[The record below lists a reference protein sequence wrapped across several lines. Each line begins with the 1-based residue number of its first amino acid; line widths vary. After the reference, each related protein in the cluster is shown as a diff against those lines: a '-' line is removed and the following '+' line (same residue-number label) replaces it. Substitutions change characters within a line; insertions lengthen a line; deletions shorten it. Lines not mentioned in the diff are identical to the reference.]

1 MVVGDYDI
9 VNVFVVPAE
18 AEPPLL
24 IDADAELAGAAAFEG
39 FETVAG
45 WVAQVGEGAGL
56 VEHVELAPGG
66 GLDVG
71 RELA

>member
-1 MVVGDYDI
+1 MVVGDFDT
-9 VNVFVVPAE
+9 VGVVVLPAE

-39 FETVAG
+39 FESVAG
-45 WVAQVGEGAGL
+45 RVAEIGEEAGL

-71 RELA
+71 RKLA